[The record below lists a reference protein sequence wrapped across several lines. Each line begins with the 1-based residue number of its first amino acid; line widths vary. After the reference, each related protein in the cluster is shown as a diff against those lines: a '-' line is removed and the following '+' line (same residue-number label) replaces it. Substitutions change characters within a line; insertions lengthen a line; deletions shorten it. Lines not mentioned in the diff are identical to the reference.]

1 MADAKSDLNAFLF
14 GSDAPLSELN
24 NSAGGTASLTYP
36 SELTENGNHFL
47 KFSPVK
53 YDRKNRNANAD
64 QNTLLGIHLPIPANI
79 QTSYGANWGE
89 VELGQVG
96 NLLADSSSSSAQT
109 LSRIMNDTKNVTVA
123 GVTKAASEVIQ
134 TLKPTMIRNTVK
146 MLGDTVGIK
155 GVEAYDVSKGQ
166 AVNPHQAA
174 LFTGV
179 GFRSHSF
186 AFKLVARSPDE
197 SETIH
202 KIIKAF
208 KYCMH
213 PELVGDKGTMFEF
226 PYEWIIKFSSSVR
239 KYAYDFTPCA
249 LTNFSATYN
258 GQGSPVFYEHTGAPI
273 QVDISMQFKEVE
285 IITKAKLKREG
296 RGESFGKG
304 SRESKDIAA
313 GGAKATAAGGEAT
326 TTGGSF

>member
-1 MADAKSDLNAFLF
+1 MFPGTSADNSPPGAAGPGLQRPGA
-14 GSDAPLSELN
+14 GSHSRQSPQTSLA
-24 NSAGGTASLTYP
+24 ARVAMASL
-36 SELTENGNHFL
+36 
-47 KFSPVK
+47 
-53 YDRKNRNANAD
+53 
-64 QNTLLGIHLPIPANI
+64 
-79 QTSYGANWGE
+79 
-89 VELGQVG
+89 
-96 NLLADSSSSSAQT
+96 
-109 LSRIMNDTKNVTVA
+109 
-123 GVTKAASEVIQ
+123 
-134 TLKPTMIRNTVK
+134 
-146 MLGDTVGIK
+146 
-155 GVEAYDVSKGQ
+155 
-166 AVNPHQAA
+166 
-174 LFTGV
+174 
-179 GFRSHSF
+179 
-186 AFKLVARSPDE
+186 
-197 SETIH
+197 
-202 KIIKAF
+202 
-208 KYCMH
+208 
-213 PELVGDKGTMFEF
+213 FEF